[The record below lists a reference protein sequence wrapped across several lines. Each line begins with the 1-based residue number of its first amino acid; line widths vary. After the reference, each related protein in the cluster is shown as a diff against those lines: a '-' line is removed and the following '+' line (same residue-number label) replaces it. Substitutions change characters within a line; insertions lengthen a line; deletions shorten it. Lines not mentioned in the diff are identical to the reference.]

1 MNEVLLCSFP
11 QSCYFRDHHIH
22 REDFM
27 YMYMCSIDSIL
38 GHFSF
43 QNARFYTFSTL
54 QILLSVDNSTYT
66 GLAFLQCLSQAC
78 FLFRMC
84 HTCDWMMLKFALVA
98 TCVCWWLFS
107 FPAHTPVERMIFF
120 YLRCSNASFPH
131 AKQVEYLYL
140 YYSEYMLLSLEVLV

>member
-66 GLAFLQCLSQAC
+66 GLAFLPRTNNIYYWSVI
-78 FLFRMC
+78 F
-84 HTCDWMMLKFALVA
+84 TVS
-98 TCVCWWLFS
+98 VSSVFS
-107 FPAHTPVERMIFF
+107 VQNVSHM
-120 YLRCSNASFPH
+120 
-131 AKQVEYLYL
+131 
-140 YYSEYMLLSLEVLV
+140 